1 MHGRPPEVPDAIPAP
16 TVPAHCGPWPRR
28 LPDDQVLL
36 AALDK
41 CLSQGCD
48 TVIAFLLRELPTVR
62 TMKAVSHLGMVE
74 VPSRLA
80 RTRLVFI
87 DEMRT
92 ASGAQRRELL
102 RGPSVFVDAGTSI
115 YALVLRWL
123 LWRSQSQGPLVE
135 ATGRLEALSD
145 DHQGDVIEA
154 TLAHLRV
161 SARAGQEAPR
171 KQLYALE
178 ALLIATLESLEAR
191 GGREVA
197 GRTVTRGDGRDGGGS
212 CAAARE

>member
-16 TVPAHCGPWPRR
+16 TVPAHRGPWPRR

-80 RTRLVFI
+80 RMLLVFI

-123 LWRSQSQGPLVE
+123 LWRSQGPLVE